1 MKSAFMNDKKLGNY
15 FLRLALWAA
24 LEQVRILR
32 FIPKKYIL
40 IGVYREKLF
49 TAGLVS
55 VRLNSTTINDWNL
68 KMI

>member
-1 MKSAFMNDKKLGNY
+1 MKSAFMNDKKFGNY

-32 FIPKKYIL
+32 LIPKPYTV
-40 IGVYREKLF
+40 IGVYREKLL

-55 VRLNSTTINDWNL
+55 VRPKFYYNQ
-68 KMI
+68 